1 MSIPPEQATPL
12 ELFRQELEDQVVI
25 LNQALLDLE
34 ADPAN
39 ADGFDRLMRAAHSV
53 KGAARIVGLHDLVAL
68 AHAFEDTLVAV
79 RDGRLPLSQA
89 LLSSLFAIVD
99 WLETIHACAA
109 AELPAWLDS
118 QRAFLEG
125 LAQAL
130 MAGSTATAS
139 PLVQAEVSVAPA
151 PPGEPVQATPA
162 PERVVRV
169 DADQLNRIMA
179 LAGEALVEAKWLQPF
194 ADSLAQLKDRQN
206 EMVALVEQLHQ
217 QLSEPGSRGGRDLI
231 EQVRA
236 KERDCQQL
244 LVDRLGELELF
255 ARRSNNVAYR
265 LYREVIGSNMRPF
278 NDGLAGFPRMV
289 RDISRSLGKQ
299 VRLEVIG
306 KGTLVDRDI
315 LKRLE
320 SPLTHIL
327 RNAIDHGVETPE
339 VRLAA
344 GKSAE
349 ATLRIEAMHRGGML
363 AIHVADDGRGVD
375 LAAVRRKLVQR
386 QLMEAEAVAR
396 LNEADLLNALMLP
409 GFSTAGTVTELSGR
423 GVGLDVVR
431 SMVQEVG
438 GSVRLSSSVG
448 AGTSIHFQLPLTLSV
463 VRTLLVEIAG
473 EPYAFPLARLDQIVA
488 IDLSAIHGVEGRDT
502 FNLDDRTIG
511 LVAAREVMA
520 LPPLERLPDPV
531 PLVVIS
537 DHSNVYGVMVDRF
550 LGEQD
555 LVVRPLDNRLGRV
568 PNISAA
574 ALMGDGL
581 PILIVDVPEL
591 VRSIDARLMQGDLRS
606 LAAAPPV
613 TSSRQRVLVVDDSA
627 TVRQSLGRCLSGAGY
642 RVEQAADGREA
653 WTALQGQEVDLVL
666 TDVEMPVMDGLELV
680 RLLRQEPRLANVPV
694 MIVSSREGEQ
704 DRLLGLEAGAD
715 YYLDKGSFSDA
726 RLLAAVHDLIGPA

>member
-12 ELFRQELEDQVVI
+12 ELFRQELEDQVLI

-34 ADPAN
+34 ADPAS

-79 RDGRLPLSQA
+79 RDGRLPLSQV
-89 LLSSLFAIVD
+89 LLSRLFAIVD
-99 WLETIHACAA
+99 SLETIQRCAA
-109 AELPAWLDS
+109 AELPAWIDG
-118 QRAFLEG
+118 QRAVLEG

-130 MAGSTATAS
+130 QAGPTAPSTAPSSTS
-139 PLVQAEVSVAPA
+139 A
-151 PPGEPVQATPA
+151 PPLIPPSEPPQATLT

-217 QLSEPGSRGGRDLI
+217 QLSEPGRPGGRDLI

-278 NDGLAGFPRMV
+278 SDGLAGFPRMV

-327 RNAIDHGVETPE
+327 RNAIDHGIETPE
-339 VRLAA
+339 RRLAA
-344 GKSAE
+344 GKPAE

-386 QLMEAEAVAR
+386 QLMAAEAVAR
-396 LNEADLLNALMLP
+396 LSEAELLDALMLP
-409 GFSTAGTVTELSGR
+409 GFSTAGSVTELSGR

-438 GSVRLSSSVG
+438 GSVRISSSAG

-488 IDLSAIHGVEGRDT
+488 MDQSAIHGVEGRDT

-537 DHSNVYGVMVDRF
+537 DHNNVYGVMVDRF

-591 VRSIDARLMQGDLRS
+591 VRSIDARLMHGDLRS
-606 LAAAPPV
+606 LAAAPPA
-613 TSSRQRVLVVDDSA
+613 TIPRRRVLVVDDSE
-627 TVRQSLGRCLSGAGY
+627 TVRQSLVRCLSGAGY

-653 WTALQGQEVDLVL
+653 WTALQGQDVDLVL

-680 RLLRQEPRLANVPV
+680 RLLRQQPRLSSLPV

-715 YYLDKGSFSDA
+715 YYLDKGRFSDA
-726 RLLAAVHDLIGPA
+726 RLLAAVLDLIGPA

>member
-12 ELFRQELEDQVVI
+12 ELFRQELEDQVLI

-79 RDGRLPLSQA
+79 RDGRLPLSQV
-89 LLSSLFAIVD
+89 LLSRLFAIVD
-99 WLETIHACAA
+99 SLETIQRCAA
-109 AELPAWLDS
+109 AELPAWIDG
-118 QRAFLEG
+118 QRAVREG

-130 MAGSTATAS
+130 QAGPTAPSTAPSSTSAP
-139 PLVQAEVSVAPA
+139 PLV
-151 PPGEPVQATPA
+151 PPSEPPQATLT

-217 QLSEPGSRGGRDLI
+217 QMSEPGSPGGRDLI

-278 NDGLAGFPRMV
+278 SDGLAGFPRMV
-289 RDISRSLGKQ
+289 RDISRSLAKQ

-339 VRLAA
+339 RRLAA
-344 GKSAE
+344 GKPAE

-386 QLMEAEAVAR
+386 QLMAAEAVAR
-396 LNEADLLNALMLP
+396 LSEADLLDALMLP
-409 GFSTAGTVTELSGR
+409 GFSTAGSVTELSGR

-438 GSVRLSSSVG
+438 GSVRISSSAG

-488 IDLSAIHGVEGRDT
+488 MDQSAIHGVEGRDT

-537 DHSNVYGVMVDRF
+537 DHNNVYGVMVDRF

-555 LVVRPLDNRLGRV
+555 LVVRPLDNRLARV

-591 VRSIDARLMQGDLRS
+591 VRSIDARLMHGDLRS
-606 LAAAPPV
+606 LAAAPPA
-613 TSSRQRVLVVDDSA
+613 TIPRRRVLVVDDSE
-627 TVRQSLGRCLSGAGY
+627 TVRQSLVRCLSGAGY

-653 WTALQGQEVDLVL
+653 WTALQGQDVDLVL

-680 RLLRQEPRLANVPV
+680 RLLRQQPRLASLPV

-715 YYLDKGSFSDA
+715 YYLDKGRFSDA
-726 RLLAAVHDLIGPA
+726 RLLAAVLDLIGPA

>member
-1 MSIPPEQATPL
+1 MSTPPEQATPL
-12 ELFRQELEDQVVI
+12 ELFRQELEDQVAI

-34 ADPAN
+34 VDPAN

-53 KGAARIVGLHDLVAL
+53 KGAARIVGLHDLEAL

-79 RDGRLPLSQA
+79 RDGRLFLSQA
-89 LLSSLFAIVD
+89 LLSRLFTIVD
-99 WLETIHACAA
+99 CLETIQGCAP
-109 AELPAWLDS
+109 AEMPGWIDS
-118 QRAFLEG
+118 QRPVLE
-125 LAQAL
+125 AWARSL
-130 MAGSTATAS
+130 MTGSSDDAPVA
-139 PLVQAEVSVAPA
+139 APA
-151 PPGEPVQATPA
+151 EALAPSGEPTQGPPA

-179 LAGEALVEAKWLQPF
+179 LAGESLVEAKWLQPF

-217 QLSEPGSRGGRDLI
+217 QGSEPGSRDGRDLL

-236 KERDCQQL
+236 KERDCQEL

-255 ARRSNNVAYR
+255 ARRANNVAYR

-278 NDGLAGFPRMV
+278 SDGLAGFPRMV

-339 VRLAA
+339 ARLAA
-344 GKSAE
+344 GKPAE
-349 ATLRIEAMHRGGML
+349 ATLRIEALHRGGML

-386 QLMEAEAVAR
+386 QLMAAEAVAR
-396 LNEADLLNALMLP
+396 LSEADLLDALMLP
-409 GFSTAGTVTELSGR
+409 GFSTATAVTELSGR

-431 SMVQEVG
+431 AMVQEVG
-438 GSVRLSSSVG
+438 GSVRLSSTAG

-488 IDLSAIHGVEGRDT
+488 IDQSSIHGVEGRDT
-502 FNLDDRTIG
+502 FSFDGRTIG

-520 LPPLERLPDPV
+520 LPPLEKLPDPV

-555 LVVRPLDNRLGRV
+555 LVVRPLDSRLGRV
-568 PNISAA
+568 ANISAA

-581 PILIVDVPEL
+581 PILIVDVPDL
-591 VRSIDARLMQGDLRS
+591 VRSIDARLMRGDLHS
-606 LAAAPPV
+606 LAAVPPAPC
-613 TSSRQRVLVVDDSA
+613 SRRRVLVVDDSA
-627 TVRQSLGRCLSGAGY
+627 TVRQSLVRCLIGAGY

-653 WTALQGQEVDLVL
+653 WTALQGQEFDLVL
-666 TDVEMPVMDGLELV
+666 TDVEMPLMDGLELV
-680 RLLRQEPRLANVPV
+680 RQLRQQPRLASLPV

-715 YYLDKGSFSDA
+715 YYLDKSSFSDA